1 MTDGWLVLAVVAA
14 IVICSGFI
22 VAAAIMRTAWI
33 RKERESLTSEDLRAV
48 EESAMLLI
56 EQLKSEADQALTEME
71 KRSERLQELIVL
83 ADDKLTALHSSIA
96 ELDKTDSVAG
106 LQMHASEPNDGVGNY
121 HQTAEKVLHLASSGM
136 DCTEIAKTVG
146 IDRAE
151 VRLIL
156 GLGKLAAG

>member
-22 VAAAIMRTAWI
+22 VAAAIMRAAWI

-56 EQLKSEADQALTEME
+56 EQLKSEADQAIGEMDS
-71 KRSERLQELIVL
+71 RSERLRELIAI
-83 ADDKLTALHSSIA
+83 ADRKLTELQSSIS
-96 ELDKTDSVAG
+96 ESGQTDSGAG
-106 LQMHASEPNDGVGNY
+106 LQMRASEPNDGVENY
-121 HQTAEKVLHLASSGM
+121 HQTAERVLHLASTGLV
-136 DCTEIAKTVG
+136 CEEIAKTLG
-146 IDRAE
+146 IEHAE